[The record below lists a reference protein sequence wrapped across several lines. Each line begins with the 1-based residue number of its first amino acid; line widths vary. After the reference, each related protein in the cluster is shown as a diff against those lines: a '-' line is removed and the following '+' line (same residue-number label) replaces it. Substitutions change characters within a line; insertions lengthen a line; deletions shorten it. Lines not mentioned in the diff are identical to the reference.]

1 MARGVGVVGW
11 HAAPLLPHQQ
21 GHHHHRPR
29 ERRSLLYVTMT
40 SQRVTHVAP
49 PLAPPLLH
57 WVNAKVTT
65 LRINA
70 HTCPVGRTPPRPPS
84 PPPVTDLSHRQTH
97 PTPTK
102 LITTP
107 LGVTSQVMVVNSVWA
122 TAAAKC
128 PWTPP
133 PSVSQPSRPA
143 FNALGMS
150 GGGGAMLCP
159 AAGWVLSQPKHPDTT
174 DKVTTPTWLEQRS
187 APTCWLLTTIPRT
200 R

>member
-29 ERRSLLYVTMT
+29 EWRSLRYVTMT

-84 PPPVTDLSHRQTH
+84 PAPVTDPPHSQPHL
-97 PTPTK
+97 
-102 LITTP
+102 TTP
-107 LGVTSQVMVVNSVWA
+107 ATNSSLGVTCQVTVVN
-122 TAAAKC
+122 
-128 PWTPP
+128 TPLP
-133 PSVSQPSRPA
+133 GQQP
-143 FNALGMS
+143 
-150 GGGGAMLCP
+150 
-159 AAGWVLSQPKHPDTT
+159 Q
-174 DKVTTPTWLEQRS
+174 
-187 APTCWLLTTIPRT
+187 
-200 R
+200 